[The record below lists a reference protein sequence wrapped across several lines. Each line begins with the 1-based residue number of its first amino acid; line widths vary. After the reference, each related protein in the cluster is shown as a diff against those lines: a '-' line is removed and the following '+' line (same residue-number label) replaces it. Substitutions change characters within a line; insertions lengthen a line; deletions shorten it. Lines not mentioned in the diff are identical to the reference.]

1 MNENLE
7 EQRARIHQKKREWHQ
22 EQAKLPFGEKMRIL
36 LEMQRSCLPII
47 ESRRALKWWEK
58 PWDIEP

>member
-1 MNENLE
+1 MSENLE
-7 EQRARIHQKKREWHQ
+7 AHRARIHQKKREWHQ
-22 EQAKLPFGEKMRIL
+22 EQARLPFEEKILIL
-36 LEMQRSCLPII
+36 LEMQRNYLPII